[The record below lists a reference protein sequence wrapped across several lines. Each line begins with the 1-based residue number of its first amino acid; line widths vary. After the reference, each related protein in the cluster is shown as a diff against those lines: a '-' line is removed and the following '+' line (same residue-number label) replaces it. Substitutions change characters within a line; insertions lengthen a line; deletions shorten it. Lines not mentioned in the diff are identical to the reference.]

1 MLAASAST
9 PNITQSSRHSNTTSP
24 GSWHGVAEGMESA
37 KHAIRQGHLTQA
49 ESILTEL
56 LEFAPVE
63 IQAWKLLA
71 KTQRHLGHIEA
82 GISSAKRA
90 LQLQNTDIEAL
101 PLASITIAQLLWQQ
115 HEYDDARAMITL
127 LIEQQPDN
135 AEWLELQHQWDL
147 EHRT

>member
-9 PNITQSSRHSNTTSP
+9 PNITQASRYSRTTS
-24 GSWHGVAEGMESA
+24 GNWHGVAEGMDSA
-37 KHAIRQGHLTQA
+37 KNAIRQGDLAQA
-49 ESILTEL
+49 EVILIEL

-71 KTQRHLGHIEA
+71 KTQRYLGHIDA

-90 LQLQNTDIEAL
+90 LQLQNADIEAL
-101 PLASITIAQLLWQQ
+101 PLASITIARLLWEQ
-115 HEYDDARAMITL
+115 HEYEDAKAMIAL

-135 AEWLELQHQWDL
+135 AEWLELQYQWDL
-147 EHRT
+147 EHRA

>member
-9 PNITQSSRHSNTTSP
+9 PNITQSSRQSNTSP
-24 GSWHGVAEGMESA
+24 GSWHGVAEGMDSA
-37 KHAIRQGHLTQA
+37 KEAIRQGDLAQA
-49 ESILTEL
+49 EVILTEL

-63 IQAWKLLA
+63 IKAWKLLA

-101 PLASITIAQLLWQQ
+101 PLASITIARLLWQQ
-115 HEYDDARAMITL
+115 HEYDDARAMIAL

-135 AEWLELQHQWDL
+135 AVWLELQYQWDL

>member
-9 PNITQSSRHSNTTSP
+9 PNITQASHQSSPAAGN
-24 GSWHGVAEGMESA
+24 WHGVSEAMDA
-37 KHAIRQGHLTQA
+37 ARQAIQRADLAQA
-49 ESILTEL
+49 ENILTEL

-63 IQAWKLLA
+63 IKAWKLLA

-90 LQLQNTDIEAL
+90 LQLQNSDIEAM

-115 HEYDDARAMITL
+115 HEYDEARDMIAL

-135 AEWLELQHQWDL
+135 AEWLELQYQWDS